1 MIVPIVIV
9 AVVIVVVAVLM
20 ALTSVGAEKGRDDAA
35 AQDDGSAKQDD
46 KGFHDGLRQSKVI
59 YL

>member
-1 MIVPIVIV
+1 MVVPIVVV

-20 ALTSVGAEKGRDDAA
+20 ALASVGPEKGRDDAA
-35 AQDDGSAKQDD
+35 AQDDGNAKQDD
-46 KGFHDGLRQSKVI
+46 KGLHGGLRQSKVI